1 MQVNKNIERALN
13 QGKTIL
19 KFFIVFQIIS
29 MLIMYAIVSSFSFS
43 DTSGEDTSIISKL
56 FPCMLMGVA
65 ALVYIRMDVALWK
78 LKISR
83 LENLLYTKPIKC
95 VVEDIVA
102 ECYRHDGKK
111 RYKAKFLVR
120 GLDDDKLYFTFGDY
134 SASYYNTR
142 YVNLKTT
149 SLGISAYKKD
159 RTPVELGDIVHI
171 YICDMLNVSVDVD
184 YGKNTVKLDGKK
196 YVYKNA
202 NENYDARVFENVRFF
217 AGVVDIE
224 SDK

>member
-1 MQVNKNIERALN
+1 M
-13 QGKTIL
+13 
-19 KFFIVFQIIS
+19 
-29 MLIMYAIVSSFSFS
+29 
-43 DTSGEDTSIISKL
+43 
-56 FPCMLMGVA
+56 
-65 ALVYIRMDVALWK
+65 
-78 LKISR
+78 
-83 LENLLYTKPIKC
+83 
-95 VVEDIVA
+95 
-102 ECYRHDGKK
+102 
-111 RYKAKFLVR
+111 
-120 GLDDDKLYFTFGDY
+120 
-134 SASYYNTR
+134 
-142 YVNLKTT
+142 KTT
-149 SLGISAYKKD
+149 SLGTSAYKKD